1 MAILVGVGSAGA
13 SPRRLGP
20 VQGPGRVLRPAE
32 PIAGQY
38 IVQLQPVAPGAEA
51 AVSGDLATGHGG
63 TVVRTYRHALQGF
76 VVRMSDAEALRLSQD
91 PRVARVEQDGLVHAS
106 GSQDPTP
113 SWGLDRIDQRALPL
127 DNSYGYN
134 ETGAGVHAYILDTGI
149 RVSHQDFGGRASV
162 GVDEVGDGQNGNDC
176 NGHGTHVAGTIFG
189 QTVQG
194 VRYAVAPGV
203 RRALIGKVLGMQ
215 GSATTKE
222 LVDAVQWAVDGGAH
236 IINMSLG
243 FDFPGLVR
251 WWVEEMD
258 LEADLATSR
267 ALAQYRDNVRF
278 FDRLVELLR
287 ARSAQFPSAL
297 IAAAGNESRRHIRPD
312 YAIEVSPP
320 AAADGIVAVAAVQTA
335 GAPHSALTVAPFSN
349 IRAAV
354 AGPGLGIYS
363 ARKGGGYTYL
373 SGTSMASP
381 HVAGVAALWAER
393 QLKRNSLV
401 NPGSLEAQLRGQSR
415 RDRLPSASYLD
426 VGEGLATAPLD

>member
-1 MAILVGVGSAGA
+1 MDKHTYLILRVSGVENGA
-13 SPRRLGP
+13 SDLLPVPGWKSDSSPGSTLEIEYRVEAQTLDQQDYGEVRRDRQVAAIARPMPLQLIQP
-20 VQGPGRVLRPAE
+20 VTAPGSSAE
-32 PIAGQY
+32 PAPIHDATWG
-38 IVQLQPVAPGAEA
+38 VFVTGALQSPYV
-51 AVSGDLATGHGG
+51 GHGV
-63 TVVRTYRHALQGF
+63 TVAV
-76 VVRMSDAEALRLSQD
+76 
-91 PRVARVEQDGLVHAS
+91 
-106 GSQDPTP
+106 
-113 SWGLDRIDQRALPL
+113 
-127 DNSYGYN
+127 
-134 ETGAGVHAYILDTGI
+134 LDTGI
-149 RVSHQDFGGRASV
+149 DAGHEAFRNVELIQKDFTG
-162 GVDEVGDGQNGNDC
+162 EGDGDQ

-215 GSATTKE
+215 RSATTKE

-251 WWVEEMD
+251 WWVD
-258 LEADLATSR
+258 KGLEADLATSR

-287 ARSAQFPSAL
+287 ARAAQFPSAL
-297 IAAAGNESRRHIRPD
+297 IVAAAGNESRRHIRPD

-354 AGPGLGIYS
+354 AGPGVGIYS

>member
-1 MAILVGVGSAGA
+1 MDKETYLILRVTGLEKEAFDPLSAPSWRSGKSPGSTRDIEYRVDAQTLDPQDYGEVRRDRQVAAIARPMPL
-13 SPRRLGP
+13 RL
-20 VQGPGRVLRPAE
+20 
-32 PIAGQY
+32 I
-38 IVQLQPVAPGAEA
+38 QPVAAPGPAAEPA
-51 AVSGDLATGHGG
+51 PIHDATWGVFVTGALQSPYVGHGV
-63 TVVRTYRHALQGF
+63 TVAV
-76 VVRMSDAEALRLSQD
+76 
-91 PRVARVEQDGLVHAS
+91 
-106 GSQDPTP
+106 
-113 SWGLDRIDQRALPL
+113 
-127 DNSYGYN
+127 
-134 ETGAGVHAYILDTGI
+134 LDTGI
-149 RVSHQDFGGRASV
+149 DAGHEAFRGVELIQKDFTG
-162 GVDEVGDGQNGNDC
+162 EGDGDQD
-176 NGHGTHVAGTIFG
+176 GHGTHVAGTIFG

-203 RRALIGKVLGMQ
+203 RRALIGKVLGKKR
-215 GSATTKE
+215 SATTKE

-251 WWVEEMD
+251 WWVEKG

-297 IAAAGNESRRHIRPD
+297 IVAAAGNESRRQIRPD

-393 QLKRNSLV
+393 QLKRNGLV
-401 NPGSLEAQLRGQSR
+401 KPASLEAQLRVQSR

>member
-1 MAILVGVGSAGA
+1 MDKDTYLILRVTGIGNGA
-13 SPRRLGP
+13 SDPFSAPGWKSDSSPGSTREIEYRVDEQTLDPQDYGEVRRDRQ
-20 VQGPGRVLRPAE
+20 VAAIARPM
-32 PIAGQY
+32 PL
-38 IVQLQPVAPGAEA
+38 QLIQPVAAPGSSAEPA
-51 AVSGDLATGHGG
+51 PIHDATWGVFVTGALQSPYVGHGV
-63 TVVRTYRHALQGF
+63 TVAV
-76 VVRMSDAEALRLSQD
+76 
-91 PRVARVEQDGLVHAS
+91 
-106 GSQDPTP
+106 
-113 SWGLDRIDQRALPL
+113 
-127 DNSYGYN
+127 
-134 ETGAGVHAYILDTGI
+134 LDTGI
-149 RVSHQDFGGRASV
+149 DAGHEAFRGVELIQKDFTG
-162 GVDEVGDGQNGNDC
+162 EGDGDQ

-203 RRALIGKVLGMQ
+203 RRALIGKVLGKKR
-215 GSATTKE
+215 SATTKE
-222 LVDAVQWAVDGGAH
+222 LVEAVQWAVDGGAQ

-287 ARSAQFPSAL
+287 ARAAQFPSAL
-297 IAAAGNESRRHIRPD
+297 IVAAAGNESRRHIRPD

-320 AAADGIVAVAAVQTA
+320 AAADGIIAVAAVQTA

-393 QLKRNSLV
+393 QLKRNGLV

>member
-1 MAILVGVGSAGA
+1 MDKDTYLILRVTGIESGA
-13 SPRRLGP
+13 SDPFSA
-20 VQGPGRVLRPAE
+20 PGRKSDSSPGSTREIEYSVDAQTLDQQNYGEVRHDPKVAAIARPM
-32 PIAGQY
+32 PL
-38 IVQLQPVAPGAEA
+38 QLIQPVAAPGSSAEPA
-51 AVSGDLATGHGG
+51 PIHDATWGVFVTG
-63 TVVRTYRHALQGF
+63 ALQSPYVGYG
-76 VVRMSDAEALRLSQD
+76 VT
-91 PRVARVEQDGLVHAS
+91 VAV
-106 GSQDPTP
+106 
-113 SWGLDRIDQRALPL
+113 
-127 DNSYGYN
+127 
-134 ETGAGVHAYILDTGI
+134 LDTGI
-149 RVSHQDFGGRASV
+149 DAGHEAFRNVELIQKDFTG
-162 GVDEVGDGQNGNDC
+162 EGDGDQ

-203 RRALIGKVLGMQ
+203 RRALIGKVLGKKR
-215 GSATTKE
+215 SATTRE
-222 LVDAVQWAVDGGAH
+222 LVEAIQWAVDGGAH

-267 ALAQYRDNVRF
+267 ALAQYRDNVRL
-278 FDRLVELLR
+278 FDRLVGLLR
-287 ARSAQFPSAL
+287 ARAAQFPSAL
-297 IAAAGNESRRHIRPD
+297 IVAAAGNESRRHIRPD

-320 AAADGIVAVAAVQTA
+320 AAADGIVAVAAVQTV
-335 GAPHSALTVAPFSN
+335 GAPHGALTVAPFSN

-354 AGPGLGIYS
+354 TGPGLGIYS

-393 QLKRNSLV
+393 QLKRNGLV
-401 NPGSLEAQLRGQSR
+401 NPGSLEAQLRAQSR

>member
-1 MAILVGVGSAGA
+1 MDRDTYLILRVTGVENGA
-13 SPRRLGP
+13 SDPFSAPGWKSDSSPGSTREIEYRVDAQTLDPQDYGEVRRDRQ
-20 VQGPGRVLRPAE
+20 VAAIARPM
-32 PIAGQY
+32 PL
-38 IVQLQPVAPGAEA
+38 QLIQPVAAPGSSAEPA
-51 AVSGDLATGHGG
+51 PIHDATWGVFVTGALQSPYVGHGV
-63 TVVRTYRHALQGF
+63 TVAV
-76 VVRMSDAEALRLSQD
+76 
-91 PRVARVEQDGLVHAS
+91 
-106 GSQDPTP
+106 
-113 SWGLDRIDQRALPL
+113 
-127 DNSYGYN
+127 
-134 ETGAGVHAYILDTGI
+134 LDTGI
-149 RVSHQDFGGRASV
+149 DAGHEAFRNVELIQKDFTG
-162 GVDEVGDGQNGNDC
+162 EGDGDQ

-203 RRALIGKVLGMQ
+203 RRALIGKVLGKKR
-215 GSATTKE
+215 SATTKE

-287 ARSAQFPSAL
+287 ARAAQFPSAL
-297 IAAAGNESRRHIRPD
+297 IVAAAGNESRRHIRPD

-393 QLKRNSLV
+393 QLKRNGLV

>member
-1 MAILVGVGSAGA
+1 MDKDTYLILRVSGVENDESNPHSAPESKSDSSPGSTLEIEYRVEAQTLDQQDYGEVRHDRQVAAIA
-13 SPRRLGP
+13 
-20 VQGPGRVLRPAE
+20 RPM
-32 PIAGQY
+32 PL
-38 IVQLQPVAPGAEA
+38 QLIQPVAAAGSSAEPAPIHDATWGVFVTGALQSPY
-51 AVSGDLATGHGG
+51 VGHGV
-63 TVVRTYRHALQGF
+63 TVAV
-76 VVRMSDAEALRLSQD
+76 
-91 PRVARVEQDGLVHAS
+91 
-106 GSQDPTP
+106 
-113 SWGLDRIDQRALPL
+113 
-127 DNSYGYN
+127 
-134 ETGAGVHAYILDTGI
+134 LDTGI
-149 RVSHQDFGGRASV
+149 DAGHEAFRNVELIQKDFTG
-162 GVDEVGDGQNGNDC
+162 EGDGDQ

-194 VRYAVAPGV
+194 VRYAVAPAV
-203 RRALIGKVLGMQ
+203 RRALIGKVLGTQ
-215 GSATTKE
+215 RSATTKE
-222 LVDAVQWAVDGGAH
+222 LVEAVQWAVDGGAH

-278 FDRLVELLR
+278 FNRLVELLR
-287 ARSAQFPSAL
+287 ARAAQFPSAL
-297 IAAAGNESRRHIRPD
+297 IVAAAGNESRRHIRPD

-393 QLKRNSLV
+393 QLKRNGVV
-401 NPGSLEAQLRGQSR
+401 NIGSLEAQVRGHAR
-415 RDRLPSASYLD
+415 VDRLPSASYLD
-426 VGEGLATAPLD
+426 VGEGLVTAPLD